1 MKKVISLHPVMV
13 SLPPPELYEHVR
25 RRKCVKILNTRGAR
39 AYGPSDFNADLNLY
53 YDDVK

>member
-1 MKKVISLHPVMV
+1 MV

-39 AYGPSDFNADLNLY
+39 EDSLSYFNAGFNL
-53 YDDVK
+53 